1 MLESLRRI
9 ASVLTRVTENIGAFL
24 MALIIAV
31 NFLQVF
37 FRYVMFDPLGWT
49 EEVMRYSV
57 VWVTFLTAGAV
68 FFHGEHM
75 VVDAFGRL
83 LPPWLRK
90 IQHIAVLGAI
100 IVFCGVM
107 VVYGVPLAL
116 RNMHQ
121 FSPSARITMIIPYS
135 AVVVGPIVAIVL
147 ATLAAVLRRD
157 DGAETRPDDREGA
170 E

>member
-9 ASVLTRVTENIGAFL
+9 ASTLTRVTENIGAFL
-24 MALIIAV
+24 MALIIVV

-75 VVDAFGRL
+75 VVDALGRL

-90 IQHIAVLGAI
+90 IQRFAVLGAI
-100 IVFCGVM
+100 IAFCLVM

-135 AVVVGPIVAIVL
+135 AVVVGSIVAIFL
-147 ATLAAVLRRD
+147 ATFAAMRRRD
-157 DGAETRPDDREGA
+157 DAADTLPSDGEGT